1 MISDSDKDEL
11 DFGDCAK
18 TEEVM
23 ERTNRKTK
31 ILQRVPPVLNI
42 AILLDFTLLQSNT
55 YTYCFFH
62 NNYII
67 ISQEIFQKKNTVWAE
82 PFNSL
87 VVCYLL
93 ITAIPLSERSPYR
106 ALLTNPNPVGAV
118 LRCTHPNAICIS
130 NRTGSSAETLDM
142 DNPENLVILKI
153 LVQTNADAVQSAILY
168 SPHTV
173 RVCHCCTCAR
183 PAHLNMP
190 TLQPTDHSLSAVRAI
205 TESRPLLMLS
215 GIGIPSYRIATP
227 QFN

>member
-31 ILQRVPPVLNI
+31 ILQRVLPVLNI

-93 ITAIPLSERSPYR
+93 ITVFPLSERSPNR
-106 ALLTNPNPVGAV
+106 ALLTNPNPVGA
-118 LRCTHPNAICIS
+118 RCTHPNGSAFPTAPV
-130 NRTGSSAETLDM
+130 NRETLDM
-142 DNPENLVILKI
+142 DNPKNLVILKI